1 MVQMLWKQALHQEV
15 CMVRRCLMEVMQTKQ
30 QTNFNVATTRDV
42 AWAMQQ
48 AALLGVGVKMALQH
62 ARFDT
67 EITL

>member
-1 MVQMLWKQALHQEV
+1 
-15 CMVRRCLMEVMQTKQ
+15 MVRRCLMEVMQTKQ